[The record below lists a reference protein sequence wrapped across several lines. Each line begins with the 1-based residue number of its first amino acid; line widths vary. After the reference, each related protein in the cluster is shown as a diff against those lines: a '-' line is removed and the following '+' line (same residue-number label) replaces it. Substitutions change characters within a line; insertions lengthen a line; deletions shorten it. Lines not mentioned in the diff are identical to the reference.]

1 MGVILRVSLSGNAR
15 LAIFW
20 WLALSFFGFY
30 AVALVPDARGL
41 QQYGELLESFGA
53 LTDMM
58 GINQQALSS
67 AEGFIGFIYLEY
79 SLLYL
84 SVFAALAGLSV
95 SSGEEE
101 SGMLDWQLSLPVSRA
116 RFLWERSLAF
126 LILFAAVCFASS
138 LITWLTALF
147 REDLALALVDLL
159 AGALN
164 FLPTLMLVFAL
175 TLLISVVIRR
185 RALAIAL
192 VGFFIGISFF
202 FNGLG
207 EVAGGAIGELMFQLS
222 YFSHYQ
228 SNNALLHG
236 LDATKMLLTTA
247 LTLVFLLLSTLAFQ
261 RRDIGI

>member
-1 MGVILRVSLSGNAR
+1 MATEPARIARAFSL
-15 LAIFW
+15 
-20 WLALSFFGFY
+20 
-30 AVALVPDARGL
+30 
-41 QQYGELLESFGA
+41 
-53 LTDMM
+53 
-58 GINQQALSS
+58 
-67 AEGFIGFIYLEY
+67 
-79 SLLYL
+79 
-84 SVFAALAGLSV
+84 
-95 SSGEEE
+95 
-101 SGMLDWQLSLPVSRA
+101 
-116 RFLWERSLAF
+116 ERSLAF

-202 FNGLG
+202 FFNGLG